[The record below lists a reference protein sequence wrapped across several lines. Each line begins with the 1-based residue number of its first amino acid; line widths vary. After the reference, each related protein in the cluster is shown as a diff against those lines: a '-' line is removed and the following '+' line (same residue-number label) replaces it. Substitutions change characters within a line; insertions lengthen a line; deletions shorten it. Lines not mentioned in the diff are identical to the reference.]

1 MGGWRAWF
9 CCVNG
14 EGESGFGSEV
24 EALVGEFEIAD
35 EVMVEVFDAGAVGA
49 DVVGLPAAAELL
61 ASGGQLA
68 DEFVQPLV
76 VGVFPGRRSQVGD
89 G

>member
-1 MGGWRAWF
+1 VGGWGVWF
-9 CCVNG
+9 CCVDG

-35 EVMVEVFDAGAVGA
+35 EVMVEVFDTGAVSA
-49 DVVGLPAAAELL
+49 DVVGLPAAAELQ

-68 DEFVQPLV
+68 DESV
-76 VGVFPGRRSQVGD
+76 
-89 G
+89 